1 MSQPDVIG
9 TALAALSSQQA
20 ALELLRAE
28 VDGAFV
34 SVVELLAAS
43 PMVITSGIGKSG
55 IIARKLAATL
65 NSISVPAVFLHPVEA
80 AHGDS
85 GLLKQGDVVVLFSK
99 SGETPEV
106 VRLAAQARGL
116 GCTTV
121 AIVTRRRS
129 LLREQCDHALIAP
142 IERELDSHNILPTA
156 STTTALILADLLVVG
171 VSVLRGDTAEGLR
184 RTHPQGM
191 IGAGL
196 RGLVRDVMHSNDE
209 LPFVLYGATMS
220 EALVQLTS
228 KGLGCVCV
236 CDPSG
241 TLRGIIT
248 DGDIRRAVQHG
259 IDIAISPVNEI
270 MTSEPTTISSGATLH
285 EALIQMEQ
293 RHRQIGVL
301 PVIEA
306 GVCVGVLRLH
316 DIASLQV

>member
-1 MSQPDVIG
+1 MSEPDVIG
-9 TALAALSSQQA
+9 AILAALSSQQA
-20 ALELLRAE
+20 TLELLHAE

-34 SVVELLAAS
+34 SVVELLATS

-99 SGETPEV
+99 SGQTPEV
-106 VRLAAQARGL
+106 VRFAAQARGL
-116 GCTTV
+116 GCITV
-121 AIVTRRRS
+121 AIVTRRHS
-129 LLREQCDHALIAP
+129 LLREQCDHVLVAP
-142 IERELDSHNILPTA
+142 IERELDRHNILPTA
-156 STTTALILADLLVVG
+156 STTAALVLADLLVVG

-196 RGLVRDVMHSNDE
+196 RGFVRDVMHANAE
-209 LPFVLYGATMS
+209 LPTVLYGATMS
-220 EALVQLTS
+220 DALVHLTS

-248 DGDIRRAVQHG
+248 DGDIRRAVHQG
-259 IDIAISPVNEI
+259 VDVTNSSVVDI
-270 MTSEPTTISSGATLH
+270 MTSEPESISSGATLH
-285 EALIQMEQ
+285 EALVQMEQ
-293 RHRQIGVL
+293 RQRQIGVL
-301 PVIEA
+301 PVVED

-316 DIASLQV
+316 DIARLQV